1 MPLLT
6 KGHPEAEKDKSV
18 EYEQPGQPQYPE
30 QQSLQHQ
37 LPSTSTTV
45 TSHDDL
51 LPSFT
56 KRTLFQFEAIF
67 LTESQ
72 LSRFEDNF
80 KEKNFSHPNPI
91 YRSWLQLKFA
101 SLPTETE
108 ALESVLEKHSPVNIP
123 RRKKAAKRTEPTGA
137 ARCDPTSPEWV
148 DILTAR
154 DAAATLTSA
163 KKQKLNN
170 AEASTADNLPVLTC
184 DLCGKKYGTKASLR
198 TPKYIHKKRDEA

>member
-1 MPLLT
+1 MTT
-6 KGHPEAEKDKSV
+6 KGV
-18 EYEQPGQPQYPE
+18 MTL
-30 QQSLQHQ
+30 LQNDPMLLGRSIWSFRQ
-37 LPSTSTTV
+37 LKLQNLSTI
-45 TSHDDL
+45 
-51 LPSFT
+51 
-56 KRTLFQFEAIF
+56 AIF

-72 LSRFEDNF
+72 LSRFEDLF

-108 ALESVLEKHSPVNIP
+108 ALESVLVKHSPDNIP
-123 RRKKAAKRTEPTGA
+123 RCKKAAKHTEPTGA

-170 AEASTADNLPVLTC
+170 AEASSADNLTVLTC
-184 DLCGKKYGTKASLR
+184 DLCGKKYGTNAQVHPQKEGCGLSGLSYF
-198 TPKYIHKKRDEA
+198 YIC